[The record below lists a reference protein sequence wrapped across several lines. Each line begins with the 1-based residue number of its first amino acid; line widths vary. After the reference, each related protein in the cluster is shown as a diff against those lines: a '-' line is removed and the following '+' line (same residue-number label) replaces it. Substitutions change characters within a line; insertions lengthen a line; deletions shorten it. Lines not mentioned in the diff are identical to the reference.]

1 MNVQIIRCISV
12 LLIGLLFILL
22 GDSALSI
29 LITCVGILLM
39 IPGVYALISYIKH
52 IEQRPMFPLAALGSS
67 LLGLWL
73 VIAPAFFISI
83 FMYIL
88 GGVLIAL
95 GLYQLASLAVSS
107 RLIPV
112 SWPLYVLPILVLLLG
127 CFILFNPFEAASLP
141 FIIIGIGC
149 IISSINDL
157 IAAIRTAKQNKKT
170 KSKIEIVDAE
180 IVNE

>member
-1 MNVQIIRCISV
+1 MNIQIIRSISV
-12 LLIGLLFILL
+12 LLIGLLFIML
-22 GDSALSI
+22 GDSALNI
-29 LITCVGILLM
+29 LIICVGLLLM

-73 VIAPAFFISI
+73 VISPTFFVSI

-95 GLYQLASLAVSS
+95 GLYQLATLVVSS
-107 RLIPV
+107 RLLPV
-112 SWPLYVLPILVLLLG
+112 SWPLYGLSILVLLLG
-127 CFILFNPFEAASLP
+127 CFVLFNPFKAASLP
-141 FIIIGIGC
+141 FIIIGLGC
-149 IISSINDL
+149 IVSAINDL
-157 IAAIRTAKQNKKT
+157 IAAIRTAKQDKMA
-170 KSKIEIVDAE
+170 KSKIKIEDAE